1 MDDIRQTFAANLRA
15 RRKALGLTQ
24 AALGAYFHYTE
35 KTVSKWESGR
45 SIPDAGILL
54 RLSDILG
61 TDLYALL
68 GHAKT
73 SVFYLGID
81 GGATGTRFAL
91 ADKDGHILRQAM
103 RGSSN
108 AFDIGMDA
116 AQSVL
121 EGGIREVLS
130 GISYADVC
138 VFAGLSG
145 GSSGENAP
153 IFAEFFS
160 RFGFRKAA
168 CRSDMANAVE
178 VCLRGQNGIAVIA
191 GTGSVICVM
200 KDGVMHRIGGYG
212 YLFDKGCCGYGI
224 GASGFSAVLHA
235 ADGSGEKTALSAS
248 FEAKLGKTASAALG
262 DIYRRGKT
270 YIASFAPLVFE
281 AYAAGDAVAES
292 IVKGSASALAVQ
304 IAAGADMLIE
314 KDRKAVIV
322 GGMTAYEE
330 ILGRLL
336 REKLGGI
343 PVSFCHE
350 EPIYGALRCAM
361 RDKE

>member
-1 MDDIRQTFAANLRA
+1 MEDIRQTFAANLRA

-35 KTVSKWESGR
+35 KTVSKWEAGR

-61 TDLYALL
+61 TDLYTLL

-73 SVFYLGID
+73 SEFYLGID

-91 ADKDGHILRQAM
+91 ADKDGHILRQVS
-103 RGSSN
+103 RSSSN

-121 EGGIREVLS
+121 ESGIREVLA

-178 VCLRGQNGIAVIA
+178 VCLHGKDGIAVIA
-191 GTGSVICVM
+191 GTGSVVCVM
-200 KDGVMHRIGGYG
+200 KDGHMHRIGGYG
-212 YLFDKGCCGYGI
+212 YLFDKGCCGYDI
-224 GASGFSAVLHA
+224 GASGMAAVLHER
-235 ADGSGEKTALSAS
+235 DGSGGKTVLTAS
-248 FEAKLGKTASAALG
+248 FEAKLGRTAAAALG

-281 AYAAGDAVAES
+281 AYTAGDAVAEH
-292 IVKGSASALAVQ
+292 IVRDSVSALAVQ
-304 IAAGADMLIE
+304 IRAGAAMLPE
-314 KDRKAVIV
+314 NDRKAVLV
-322 GGMTAYEE
+322 GGMTVYED

-336 REKLGGI
+336 REQLDGI
-343 PVSFCHE
+343 TVDFCHE
-350 EPIYGALRCAM
+350 EPICGALRCAM
-361 RDKE
+361 RGTE